1 MTEDERSIWEAL
13 VPVALAETRVAI
25 LEALE
30 WIGRPLS
37 ATDLSKA
44 FGDPAIACSHTY
56 YHLTALAKAGVVE
69 VKRSRKVRGSTEW
82 FYGLTSSSVSGTPA
96 GSRSR

>member
-1 MTEDERSIWEAL
+1 MTEDERSVWEAL
-13 VPVALAETRVAI
+13 VPVALDQTQVAI

-56 YHLTALAKAGVVE
+56 YHLTALAKAEAVE
-69 VKRSRKVRGSTEW
+69 VKGSRKVRGSTEW
-82 FYGLTSSSVSGTPA
+82 FYGPVLA
-96 GSRSR
+96 GLGKLGDR